1 VNEYDL
7 HLTQVELTTP
17 GSYFAA
23 SPAAGLGWGTGAALG
38 VKLAAPEKTV
48 IATLGEGAY
57 MFGCPTAAHF
67 VSRAS
72 NLPVLFVVFNN
83 QCWNAVK
90 RATQGIYPNGWAAK
104 TNNWPLTDLVPSPSY
119 ERMADVHGGYGELVE
134 DPAEVLPA
142 LQRGLKA
149 VREEK
154 RQAILNIY
162 CKHP

>member
-1 VNEYDL
+1 
-7 HLTQVELTTP
+7 
-17 GSYFAA
+17 
-23 SPAAGLGWGTGAALG
+23 

-67 VSRAS
+67 VSRAYH
-72 NLPVLFVVFNN
+72 LPVLFVIFNN

-90 RATQGIYPNGWAAK
+90 RATRAIYPSGWAAK
-104 TNNWPLTDLVPSPSY
+104 TDYWPFTDLTPAPAY
-119 ERMADVHGGYGELVE
+119 ERMADVHGAYGEVVE

-142 LQRGLKA
+142 LRRGLKA

-154 RQAILNIY
+154 RQAILNIV